1 MARQEP
7 RSRSHLRRRRPIREA
22 YDRVLI
28 VCEGSKTEPAYLSE
42 LVDRHKLSTAN
53 VVVIGSGSD
62 PRALVKRAKT
72 LRQAERRD
80 DRYDRVYCVF
90 DRDQHAQ
97 FDSASD
103 EARRD
108 GMQLARSWPCFEFWL
123 VLHFTYRRSPYTRSG
138 ARTEAQNCER
148 DLRQHFPHYRKGM
161 AGVFGKLEDRVET
174 AKRHVHRA
182 QSDASATGRDD
193 PSTEVH
199 SLVTYLQ
206 SLKAP

>member
-1 MARQEP
+1 MT
-7 RSRSHLRRRRPIREA
+7 
-22 YDRVLI
+22 VTT
-28 VCEGSKTEPAYLSE
+28 G
-42 LVDRHKLSTAN
+42 STAYSTATN
-53 VVVIGSGSD
+53 MLNSTR
-62 PRALVKRAKT
+62 PLTKREET
-72 LRQAERRD
+72 ECYWRGL
-80 DRYDRVYCVF
+80 
-90 DRDQHAQ
+90 
-97 FDSASD
+97 
-103 EARRD
+103 
-108 GMQLARSWPCFEFWL
+108 GPCFEFWL

-138 ARTEAQNCER
+138 ARTQAQNCER
-148 DLRQHFPHYRKGM
+148 DLRQHLPYYRKGM